1 MKRTL
6 TLFLFI
12 FCVFQNPLNT
22 WAQEVQ
28 VNGKVTSKS
37 DGLPLPGVT
46 VTVDGSNL
54 GTSTGAS
61 GTFTITVPR
70 IGSVLVFKQLGMI
83 TQTIPVTSR
92 SEINVV
98 LIEGNSSLQEV
109 VVVGYGTQKKSV
121 VTGSISSVNGAQLEN
136 MPVMRIEQALQGRTS
151 GLTIAAASG
160 QPGSAATVRL
170 RGFTTFGGNNNPLWV
185 VDGVVV
191 DNGGMGYLNQSDIES
206 IEVLKDAASAAIY
219 GARAAAGV
227 ILITTKKGKAGTIT
241 VNYNGFYGTSEP
253 AKKLNMLNATQYATI
268 RNEAS
273 VNDGKAAP
281 FANPAALGQGSD
293 WQAQIFNN
301 SAQRHN
307 HEFNISG
314 GNEKS
319 SFFSSFGYNQQEG
332 IVATD
337 ISKWGRTNFRLNS
350 QHKLSKWIT
359 LGQNLGYGS
368 AKSYGIGNT
377 NSEFGGP
384 LSSAINLDPI
394 TPVTITDPA
403 VAAAAPY
410 NRAGI
415 MRDAAGN
422 PYGISGIVAQ
432 EMTNPLAYINT
443 RLGNNSWD
451 HNIIGNVFAEATP
464 IPGLTIRSTLGGKLA
479 FWGNNAYTPIF
490 YLNSSS
496 SNTRTQFA
504 REMNWMRTFNIENT
518 ASYSRTFGD
527 HSFTILAGQGAYSD
541 GFSENVSTRF
551 FDIPATSYETATLRF
566 KTVAANRTTDGSEGT
581 DHKLFSLFSRLNYNY
596 KEKYL
601 ASALVR
607 RDGSSRFAPGNR
619 YAVFPSF
626 TLGWVPTMETF
637 WPENKVVNFLKVRG
651 SYGVTGSDGIGDFSY
666 VPLVGSGRNYSFGSG
681 NVINIGW
688 SPNAAANPDLIWE
701 ETAQTNIGIDA
712 SIFNDFTITADWY
725 KKVTTGILQNPPVP
739 GYLGSGSPA
748 ANIADMEN
756 SGLEFELGYKKRL
769 GDFNLGLSGNAS
781 FNRNKITKLS
791 TGVQFITSN
800 SASFQTLGA
809 ITRTQIGRSY
819 NEFFGYKK
827 LGIFQT
833 QAEVDAYV
841 GASGTKLQPNAKPG
855 DIKFANLNGDNVV
868 DVNDREFIGNP
879 MPKMTYGATLN
890 LGYKNFDLVAF
901 GNGVAGNMI
910 FQGLRRL
917 DVTYANYQTKVLDR
931 WTAAGSASGMPRV
944 TETDPNKN
952 YTNFSSIYLEKG
964 NYFRLR
970 TLQLGYTLP
979 KSLTNSIRIQKA
991 RVYVMSENLFT
1002 ATNYTGYDPEIG
1014 GDTFSIDRGI
1024 YPQARSLMIGL
1035 NVGF

>member
-1 MKRTL
+1 MKRIL

-12 FCVFQNPLNT
+12 FCVLQSPVIA
-22 WAQEVQ
+22 WAQDMQ
-28 VNGKVTSKS
+28 VSGKVTSKS

-46 VTVDGSNL
+46 VTVEGTNI
-54 GTSTGAS
+54 GTSTGAT
-61 GTFTITVPR
+61 GTFTISVPKL
-70 IGSVLVFKQLGMI
+70 GSVLTFKQIGML
-83 TQTIPVTSR
+83 TQTYTIQDR
-92 SEINVV
+92 SDINVSMV
-98 LIEGNSSLQEV
+98 ESNSALEEI

-121 VTGSISSVNGAQLEN
+121 VTGSISSVNAAQLEN

-160 QPGSAATVRL
+160 QPGSSATVRL

-191 DNGGMGYLNQSDIES
+191 DNGGIGYLNQSDIES

-227 ILITTKKGKAGTIT
+227 ILITTKKGKTGTMQ
-241 VNYNGFYGTSEP
+241 VNYNGFFGTSAP
-253 AKKLNMLNATQYATI
+253 AVKLDLLNATEYASL
-268 RNEAS
+268 RNEAA
-273 VNDGKAAP
+273 VNDGKP
-281 FANPAALGQGSD
+281 LVYTNPASFGEGTD
-293 WQAQIFNN
+293 WQAQIFNK
-301 SAQRHN
+301 SAARQN
-307 HEFNISG
+307 HEFSVSG
-314 GNEKS
+314 GGERS
-319 SFFSSFGYNQQEG
+319 SFYSSFGYNEQEG

-337 ISKWGRTNFRLNS
+337 ISKWSRANVRLNS
-350 QHKLSKWIT
+350 QHKLSKWFT
-359 LGQNLGYGS
+359 LGQNLGYS
-368 AKSYGIGNT
+368 TSKSYGIGNT

-394 TPVTITDPA
+394 TPLVITDPA
-403 VAAAAPY
+403 VASAAPY

-422 PYGISGIVAQ
+422 PYGISSTVAQ
-432 EMTNPLAYINT
+432 EMTNPLAYIQT

-451 HNIIGNVFAEATP
+451 HNIIGNVFAEASP
-464 IPGLTIRSTLGGKLA
+464 IKGLMIRSSLGTKLA
-479 FWGNNAYTPIF
+479 FWGNNAYNPIY

-496 SNTRTQFA
+496 SNTRTQFS
-504 REMNWMRTFNIENT
+504 RGLNWMRTFNITNT
-518 ASYSRTFGD
+518 AAYTRSFSD
-527 HSFTILAGQGAYSD
+527 HNFTILVGQESASD
-541 GFSENVSTRF
+541 GFSENVSTNF
-551 FDIPATSYETATLRF
+551 FDIPATDYESATLRY

-581 DHKLFSLFSRLNYNY
+581 DHKIFSLFSRLNYNY
-596 KEKYL
+596 KERYL

-607 RDGSSRFAPGNR
+607 RDGSSRFGPGNQ
-619 YAVFPSF
+619 YGIFPSF

-651 SYGVTGSDGIGDFSY
+651 SYGVTGSDGIGDFAY
-666 VPLVGSGRNYSFGSG
+666 VPLVGSGRNYSFGNA

-688 SPNAAANPDLIWE
+688 SPAAAANPDLKWE

-712 SIFNDFTITADWY
+712 AIFGDFNITADWY

-756 SGLEFELGYKKRL
+756 TGFEFELGYKKKL
-769 GDFNLGLSGNAS
+769 GDFNLGLAANSS
-781 FNRNKITKLS
+781 FNKNKITKLS
-791 TGVQFITSN
+791 TGVSFITSN
-800 SASFQTLGA
+800 AASFQTLGS
-809 ITRTQIGRSY
+809 ITRTQVGRSY
-819 NEFFGYKK
+819 NEFYGHEKI
-827 LGIFQT
+827 GIFQT
-833 QAEVDAYV
+833 QAEIDSYV
-841 GASGTKLQPNAKPG
+841 GPGGGKLQPNAKPG
-855 DIKFANLNGDNVV
+855 DIKFANLNGDNIV
-868 DVNDREFIGNP
+868 DVNDRTFIGNP
-879 MPKMTYGATLN
+879 MPKMTYGLTLN
-890 LGYKNFDLVAF
+890 VGYKNLDLVAF

-917 DVTYANYQTKVLDR
+917 DVTYANRQTKELNR
-931 WTAAGSASGMPRV
+931 WTGPGTSTTIPRIS
-944 TETDPNKN
+944 ETDANKN

-979 KSLTNSIRIQKA
+979 RAFSNNIKIQKA

-1002 ATNYTGYDPEIG
+1002 LTKYTGYDPEIG

-1024 YPQARSLMIGL
+1024 YPQARSFMVGL